1 MRLTVSRSAAVAS
14 LLLALVLAGTARTRP
29 RYGGTLRVACSGDA
43 VQSANS
49 PAKKLLFDTVTQID
63 ASGQLQPGLATS
75 WESQNGSHRWQFKL
89 RSGVKFH
96 DGSPLTA
103 EAVAKSLADACGQC
117 GWKVRGVGD
126 SVIITSDAPLPGLP
140 AALARSRYAITLVAA
155 DGSTIGTGPFK
166 LHHVSSGIAFLV
178 ANDDY
183 WQGRPFVNAV
193 EVYGNRSLRQQWMEF
208 SADKLDVVE
217 IPPELLRDA
226 QQDRIAMMV
235 SGRPA
240 DLVALT
246 IAEAQ
251 IKDDHLRESLALA
264 LDRTSLYTVIFQKQG
279 EITAS
284 LLPSA
289 LSGYEF
295 LFATGADLAHSREL
309 RGGQTPPAMR
319 LAVDSSDH
327 GLQLTA
333 ERLAL
338 NLRDAGWNVKV
349 VPAAGNAS
357 AELILRRVH
366 LEGGDAPSA
375 LREMMETFGGPAVED
390 TTDSAALY
398 RAERGFLQ
406 THTVVPLLYLPRAY
420 GISGRVHNL
429 ALGADGTPLFAGASL
444 EDGR

>member
-1 MRLTVSRSAAVAS
+1 MRLTVSRSVAVAS
-14 LLLALVLAGTARTRP
+14 LLLALVLAGAARTRP

-43 VQSANS
+43 LGSPNS
-49 PAKKLLFDTVTQID
+49 PAKKLMFDTLTQVN
-63 ASGQLQPGLATS
+63 ATGQLQPGLATS
-75 WESQNGSHRWQFKL
+75 WESQNGGHGWQFKL

-103 EAVAKSLADACGQC
+103 ETVTKSLADSCGKC
-117 GWKVRGVGD
+117 GWKVRKVGD
-126 SVIITSDAPLPGLP
+126 SVIFTSAAPLPGLP
-140 AALARSRYAITLVAA
+140 AALARSRYAIVQTAA
-155 DGSTIGTGPFK
+155 NGSAVGTGPFK
-166 LHHVSSGIAFLV
+166 LNNVSGGIVFLV

-183 WQGRPFVNAV
+183 WQGRPFVNGV

-226 QQDRIAMMV
+226 QQDRIAMVV
-235 SGRPA
+235 SGRPT

-246 IAEAQ
+246 IGESQ
-251 IKDDHLRESLALA
+251 INDDHLRESLALA
-264 LDRTSLYTVIFQKQG
+264 LDRSSLYTVIFQKQG

-284 LLPSA
+284 LLPSE

-295 LFATGADLAHSREL
+295 LFGTSPDAARSREL
-309 RGGQTPPAMR
+309 RDGQTPPPLR

-333 ERLAL
+333 ERLVL

-349 VPAAGNAS
+349 VPAAGNAN
-357 AELILRRVH
+357 AELSLRRVH
-366 LEGGDAPSA
+366 LEAGDAASA
-375 LREMMETFGGPAVED
+375 LREMMGTFGGPVVED
-390 TTDSAALY
+390 SIDSAALY
-398 RAERGFLQ
+398 KAERAFLQ

-420 GISGRVHNL
+420 GVSARVHNL
-429 ALGADGTPLFAGASL
+429 AVGVDGTPLLAGASL